1 MKVRE
6 IISEGLGFDSG
17 FGDSS
22 YGENYA
28 SELEAGRMQDE
39 MSSDFQND
47 RTPLSEFDLEEIKRM
62 VMPAARGSRDV
73 KRQVDAVIATWKELL
88 DSDAY
93 VEDDVFNK
101 VFQQYE
107 KLKDTEETPLIKFNK
122 MHALTKEIK
131 DAAANFDEESAGEW
145 GDKKKD
151 EKGYFGK

>member
-1 MKVRE
+1 MKVKE
-6 IISEGLGFDSG
+6 IINEMG
-17 FGDSS
+17 FGDGFGS
-22 YGENYA
+22 NYA
-28 SELEAGRMQDE
+28 AEVESGRMQDE

-88 DSDAY
+88 DNDSY

-131 DAAANFDEESAGEW
+131 DAAANFDEI
-145 GDKKKD
+145 
-151 EKGYFGK
+151 

>member
-1 MKVRE
+1 MKVKE
-6 IISEGLGFDSG
+6 IISEELG
-17 FGDSS
+17 FGDGFG
-22 YGENYA
+22 GENYA
-28 SELEAGRMQDE
+28 ADVEAGRMHDE

-47 RTPLSEFDLEEIKRM
+47 RTPLSEFDLEEIKRL

-73 KRQVDAVIATWKELL
+73 KRQVDAVIDTWKELL

-101 VFQQYE
+101 IFQQFE

-131 DAAANFDEESAGEW
+131 DAAANFDEESAGAY
-145 GDKKKD
+145 GDKFKD
-151 EKGYFGK
+151 DNGYLGK

>member
-1 MKVRE
+1 MKVKE
-6 IISEGLGFDSG
+6 IISEELG
-17 FGDSS
+17 FGDGFG
-22 YGENYA
+22 GENYA
-28 SELEAGRMQDE
+28 AEVEAGRVHDE

-47 RTPLSEFDLEEIKRM
+47 RTPLSEFDLEEIKRL
-62 VMPAARGSRDV
+62 VMPAARGSKEV
-73 KRQVDAVIATWKELL
+73 KRQVDSVIDTWKELL
-88 DSDAY
+88 DTDAY

-107 KLKDTEETPLIKFNK
+107 KLKDTEESPLIKFNK

>member
-1 MKVRE
+1 MKVKE
-6 IISEGLGFDSG
+6 IINEMG
-17 FGDSS
+17 FGDGFGS
-22 YGENYA
+22 NYA
-28 SELEAGRMQDE
+28 ADVEAGRMQDE

-88 DSDAY
+88 DGDAY

-131 DAAANFDEESAGEW
+131 DAAANFDEESAGAY
-145 GDKKKD
+145 GDKFKD
-151 EKGYFGK
+151 DNGYLGK